1 MSLVEHRPDG
11 IHAIRW
17 VRADAIAIDAHER
30 TSSFLLAPDTLAEWP
45 PRTIDDIDESAIQA
59 VLALEPAV
67 VLLGTGIVHRIPKPA
82 LLGAFL
88 QRGIGLEAMNNAAA
102 GRTFNLLAAEGRR
115 VVAAFL
121 LPGQ

>member
-17 VRADAIAIDAHER
+17 VRADAIAVDAQER
-30 TSSFLLAPDTLAEWP
+30 TSSFLLAPDALVEWSPHTLDE
-45 PRTIDDIDESAIQA
+45 IDETAIQA

-67 VLLGTGIVHRIPKPA
+67 VLLGTGIVHRMPKPA
-82 LLGAFL
+82 VFGAFL
-88 QRGIGLEAMNNAAA
+88 QRGIGLEAMSNAAA